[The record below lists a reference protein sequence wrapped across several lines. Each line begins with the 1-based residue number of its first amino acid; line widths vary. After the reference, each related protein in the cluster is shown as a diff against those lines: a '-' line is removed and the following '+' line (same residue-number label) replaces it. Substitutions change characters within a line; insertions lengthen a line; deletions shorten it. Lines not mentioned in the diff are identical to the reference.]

1 MLWFKDRRGVEERFC
16 EAPFLQGDEMTV
28 AVHPLS
34 AMLRLQ
40 VMKFIVR
47 TGPYFNSKDA
57 NLCLVCGM
65 GV

>member
-1 MLWFKDRRGVEERFC
+1 
-16 EAPFLQGDEMTV
+16 MTV

-34 AMLRLQ
+34 AMLRSQ

-47 TGPYFNSKDA
+47 TGPHFNSQDD